1 MVSSSSS
8 SSSIRAGVSSLTRCT
23 LLAAGFFGS
32 EGKVGQ
38 TLLRC
43 PGFLQ
48 WKQSPFSWQRFCSSG
63 VSLEILIASTSIA
76 LGSRVFEEEGENV

>member
-43 PGFLQ
+43 PDFLQ
-48 WKQSPFSWQRFCSSG
+48 RKQSPFSWHCLCSSG
-63 VSLEILIASTSIA
+63 VSLEILMASTSIA
-76 LGSRVFEEEGENV
+76 LGSWDFEEDGENI